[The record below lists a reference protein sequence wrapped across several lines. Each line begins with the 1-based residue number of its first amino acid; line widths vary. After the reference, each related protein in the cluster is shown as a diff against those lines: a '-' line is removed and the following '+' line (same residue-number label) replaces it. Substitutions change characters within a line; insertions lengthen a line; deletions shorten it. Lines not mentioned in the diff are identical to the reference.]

1 MTSSQA
7 SNSLRSVAII
17 QDAPVAFDTAAT
29 LQRAVEAIHA
39 ARGAQL
45 IVFPEAFI
53 GGYPK
58 GIDFGAR
65 VGMRSPEG
73 REWFRRYSAGAI
85 SVPGK
90 ETERLATAARD
101 AGAVVVIG
109 VIERLGKTL
118 YCSALTFGEDGR
130 LLANHRKTMPTA
142 IERLIWGQGD
152 GSTLGPVN
160 TSVGVVGTAICW
172 ENYMPQLRLALYAGG
187 VQLYCAPTVDDRDSW
202 IPTVRHIAMEGRCF
216 VLSACQFARRSD
228 YPADYAPVQ
237 GDDPATVLIR
247 GGSCIVDPLGNL
259 LAGPLYHEAAILRAE
274 LDLQAID
281 RAALDLDVVGHYA
294 RPDLFQLRVNRQ
306 PQIAVSNQPIA

>member
-7 SNSLRSVAII
+7 SDSLRRVAII
-17 QDAPVAFDTAAT
+17 QDAPVAFDTATT
-29 LQRAVEAIHA
+29 LRRAVDAIHA
-39 ARGAQL
+39 ARDAQL

-65 VGMRSPEG
+65 IGMRSPEG

-85 SVPGK
+85 CVPGK

-118 YCSALTFGEDGR
+118 YCSALTFGEDGH

-142 IERLIWGQGD
+142 MERLIWGQGD

-216 VLSACQFARRSD
+216 VLSACQFTRRSD

-247 GGSCIVDPLGNL
+247 GGSCIVDPLGNV